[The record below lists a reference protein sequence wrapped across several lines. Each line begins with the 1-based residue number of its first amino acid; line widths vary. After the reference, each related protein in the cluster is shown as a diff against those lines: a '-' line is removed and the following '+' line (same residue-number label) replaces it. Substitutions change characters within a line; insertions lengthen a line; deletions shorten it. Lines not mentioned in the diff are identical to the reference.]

1 MHCDP
6 KWDQPQDIV
15 LAGMFFIIGQALGDT
30 SAAKAISQLMQKTQK
45 ELHQQMVSSA
55 KCRCP
60 KQTFSLFCISV

>member
-55 KCRCP
+55 KSRCP
-60 KQTFSLFCISV
+60 KQTFLLFCISV

>member
-15 LAGMFFIIGQALGDT
+15 LAGMFFIIGQALGDA
-30 SAAKAISQLMQKTQK
+30 SAAKAISQLMQKTPK

-60 KQTFSLFCISV
+60 KQTVLLFCISV